1 MKKLLLLFGFLTLLF
16 ALPATAQKG
25 EKSYTI
31 EFATSTSGT
40 NSMNASAIM
49 DAITEE
55 GRTFVESISDA
66 KYIFPGGT
74 DGLRFG
80 NSSNKGEFTINL
92 TAAGKVKAKRIVVNA
107 KQYESDAN
115 CKVSGPFS
123 ATNSQAL
130 EKDFNDFVFTNS
142 NYILNPAIESIRLTV
157 TTKRGYIKSVTVIYD
172 AEEGGDG
179 GETPV
184 DPVDPVD
191 PDPTPS
197 DTPQTLFHETFGDN
211 GDKARDWS
219 DEYSVKSGVE
229 SVYKDIKYTIT
240 NAKQSKNSVGKEKSG
255 LAQSSEKTPALFI
268 AGPFHL
274 SSTKDVKISYH
285 WKAASI
291 KGTYTAKIFYSTDEG
306 INYTEI
312 EHSFKPTTASAFVEV
327 KVSLPNEALVNNTYI
342 KIELNTNVKGAQAV
356 IDEFDIAGVLVTP
369 STTEI
374 AYDDIAK
381 IADLENGAEVKI
393 TDAYVVE
400 IDGEKSVVVY
410 DKSNGNISAIYAIV
424 LDENAEHSF
433 VANRIHN
440 VIGTVAKDG
449 ETISIVDAV
458 IADSNDPM
466 LAIDTMPAISFEENG
481 EPTQGGAQYIHKP
494 VTISHA
500 FHAAGNATIYYTRD
514 GSTPNI
520 KNAREENAAASARS
534 RAEGEEEEAPVAD
547 PTLDKGTFVYS
558 GPFYAIHPNNWQN
571 ITHGNRLDIK
581 AVVVPTMAGAH
592 LWNASDVAEMS
603 QGITTGIT
611 DINAA
616 DADATYYTI
625 QGIRVDAPS
634 AGNIYIRVANG
645 QASKV
650 RF

>member
-1 MKKLLLLFGFLTLLF
+1 MKKLLLLFGFITLLF
-16 ALPATAQKG
+16 ALPATAQEG

-31 EFATSTSGT
+31 TFKTAVDNNQSVAEAPSDIITDESVKYVSGLSSVT
-40 NSMNASAIM
+40 NASAATGGLKLGTSSKNGSVTM
-49 DAITEE
+49 
-55 GRTFVESISDA
+55 SISEEA
-66 KYIFPGGT
+66 QVVPTK
-74 DGLRFG
+74 
-80 NSSNKGEFTINL
+80 
-92 TAAGKVKAKRIVVNA
+92 IVVNA
-107 KQYESDAN
+107 LRYSSTGGSFDAAN
-115 CKVSGPFS
+115 DIKISF
-123 ATNSQAL
+123 NSQKKTVGTVSTTP
-130 EKDFNDFVFTNS
+130 KDFTWEITTPDVLKELGIENSAKRVFV
-142 NYILNPAIESIRLTV
+142 
-157 TTKRGYIKSVTVIYD
+157 KSVTVYYKD
-172 AEEGGDG
+172 EQG

-184 DPVDPVD
+184 DPID

-211 GDKARDWS
+211 PGSARVWS

-229 SVYKDIKYTIT
+229 SVYNNAKYTVT
-240 NAKQSKNSVGKEKSG
+240 NAKQTKNSGGETKSG
-255 LAQSSEKTPALFI
+255 LTQTTKGKDASFI
-268 AGPFHL
+268 VGPLHL
-274 SSTKDVKISYH
+274 ASASNVTASYQ
-285 WKAASI
+285 WKASSI
-291 KGTYTAKIFYSTDEG
+291 KEKYTTSIAYSTDG
-306 INYTEI
+306 GTTYTEI
-312 EHSFKPTTASAFVEV
+312 PHSATGATSYT
-327 KVSLPNEALVNNTYI
+327 KVSVTVPTPLSDNTYFKVI
-342 KIELNTNVKGAQAV
+342 FNTSNTGAL
-356 IDEFDIAGVLVTP
+356 IDEFDISGVLVTP

-571 ITHGNRLDIK
+571 ITHGKRLDIK

>member
-16 ALPATAQKG
+16 AGTLPATAQDTAQKG
-25 EKSYTI
+25 EKSFTI
-31 EFATSTSGT
+31 TFKTAENNEQSDASSPSDIIVDESLNYVSGL
-40 NSMNASAIM
+40 SSVSKASAGTGGLKLGTSSKNGSVTM
-49 DAITEE
+49 
-55 GRTFVESISDA
+55 SISEEA
-66 KYIFPGGT
+66 QVVPTK
-74 DGLRFG
+74 
-80 NSSNKGEFTINL
+80 
-92 TAAGKVKAKRIVVNA
+92 IVVNA
-107 KQYESDAN
+107 LRYSSTGGTFDAAN
-115 CKVSGPFS
+115 DIKISF
-123 ATNSQAL
+123 NDSQKKTL
-130 EKDFNDFVFTNS
+130 GTVGTSPKDFTWEIITIDVLKELCIENSAKRVFV
-142 NYILNPAIESIRLTV
+142 
-157 TTKRGYIKSVTVIYD
+157 KSVTVYYKD
-172 AEEGGDG
+172 EQG

-184 DPVDPVD
+184 DPID

-211 GDKARDWS
+211 PGNARVWS

-229 SVYKDIKYTIT
+229 SVYNNAKYTIT
-240 NAKQSKNSVGKEKSG
+240 NAKQTKNSGGETKSG
-255 LAQSSEKTPALFI
+255 LTQTTKGKDASFI
-268 AGPFHL
+268 VGPLHL
-274 SSTKDVKISYH
+274 ASASNVTASYQ

-291 KGTYTAKIFYSTDEG
+291 KGTYTTSIAYSTDG
-306 INYTEI
+306 GTSYTEI
-312 EHSFKPTTASAFVEV
+312 PHSATGATSYT
-327 KVSLPNEALVNNTYI
+327 KVSVTVPTPLSDNTYFKVI
-342 KIELNTNVKGAQAV
+342 FNTSNTGAL

-466 LAIDTMPAISFEENG
+466 LAIDTMPAISFEDNG

-514 GSTPNI
+514 GSTPDI

-534 RAEGEEEEAPVAD
+534 RAEGEEEESPIAD

-571 ITHGNRLDIK
+571 ITHGNPINIK
-581 AVVVPTMAGAH
+581 AVAVPTMAGAH

-625 QGIRVDAPS
+625 QGIRVDAPA

-645 QASKV
+645 RAAKV